1 LRRSLST
8 TLDIYLVYGDDRKSC
23 PPKTTVNKDEMDLLQ
38 TFVDAPFK
46 VRGGKAGFM
55 MRINDIS
62 RRRDFKLCVSFRQ
75 GGVAYQVRGEK
86 EEREK
91 ERERRKN
98 RKREARR

>member
-1 LRRSLST
+1 MRRSLST

-46 VRGGKAGFM
+46 VRGGKAAFM

-86 EEREK
+86 ERERERK
-91 ERERRKN
+91 RERRK
-98 RKREARR
+98 KKE